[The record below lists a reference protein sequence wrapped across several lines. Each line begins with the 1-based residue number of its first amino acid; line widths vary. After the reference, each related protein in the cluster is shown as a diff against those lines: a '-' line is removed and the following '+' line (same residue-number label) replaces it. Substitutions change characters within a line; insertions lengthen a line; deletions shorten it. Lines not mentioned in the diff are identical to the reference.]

1 MSPAGAV
8 IAMPGAQVLDLIQL
22 RLQRALRERQRY
34 RYVTPRVTA
43 EGDGFLIQSPC
54 CSRNVDP
61 QGGLIDIA
69 LLMPM
74 ACGHWHL
81 SSRDHAAGWWVERLR
96 DQPLEALLD
105 ALCVDAE
112 RAFWP

>member
-1 MSPAGAV
+1 MTAEAA
-8 IAMPGAQVLDLIQL
+8 AMATPVLDLIQL
-22 RLQRALRERQRY
+22 RLQRALRMRQRY
-34 RYVTPRVTA
+34 RYVTPRVSA
-43 EGDGFLIQSPC
+43 QGDGFVIQSPC

-74 ACGHWHL
+74 PCGHWHL
-81 SSRDHAAGWWVERLR
+81 SSRDHAAGCWVERLR

>member
-1 MSPAGAV
+1 VSPAGAV

-43 EGDGFLIQSPC
+43 EDEGFLIQSPC

-74 ACGHWHL
+74 ACGHWRL
-81 SSRDHAAGWWVERLR
+81 SSRDHATNMWVERLQ
-96 DQPLEALLD
+96 DQPLEVLLE
-105 ALCVDAE
+105 ALCVDSE
-112 RAFWP
+112 RVFWL

>member
-43 EGDGFLIQSPC
+43 EDEGFLIQSPC

-74 ACGHWHL
+74 ACGHWRL
-81 SSRDHAAGWWVERLR
+81 SSRDHATSMWVERLQ
-96 DQPLEALLD
+96 DQPLEVLLE
-105 ALCVDAE
+105 ALCVDSE
-112 RAFWP
+112 RVFWL